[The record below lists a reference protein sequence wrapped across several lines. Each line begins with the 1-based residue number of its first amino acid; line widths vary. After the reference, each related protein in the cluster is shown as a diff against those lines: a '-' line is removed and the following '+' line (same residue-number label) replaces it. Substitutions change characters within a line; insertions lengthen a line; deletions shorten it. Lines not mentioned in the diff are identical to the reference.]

1 MVSILVEDEKALNK
15 PIGLYCLMN
24 FNLIFIL
31 IVWLLALVIHEVSH
45 GWVAESLGDSTAK
58 DLGRLSLNP
67 LNHLDP
73 IGSVLVPLFLFL
85 SGSPILIGW
94 AKPVPVNPYNLR
106 DKKYGMLK
114 VALAGPLANFLVAVF
129 FALVIRFLPPS
140 SLNLVVFLQIIM
152 TYNLLL
158 GFFNLMP
165 IPPLDGSNILF
176 SLLPEKFSEIKNL
189 LFKYGPFLLIF
200 FVFFGFRYLSIFVS
214 FVSYLLLGI
223 KIIY

>member
-1 MVSILVEDEKALNK
+1 
-15 PIGLYCLMN
+15 MN

-140 SLNLVVFLQIIM
+140 ALSLIAFLQIIM

-158 GFFNLMP
+158 GFFNLLP
-165 IPPLDGSNILF
+165 IPPLDGSQILF
-176 SLLPEKFSEIKNL
+176 SLLPGKFSEIKDS
-189 LFKYGPFLLIF
+189 LFKYGPLLLIF
-200 FVFFGFRYLSIFVS
+200 FVFFGFRYLIIFVS
-214 FVSYLLLGI
+214 FISYLLLGI
-223 KIIY
+223 Y

>member
-1 MVSILVEDEKALNK
+1 
-15 PIGLYCLMN
+15 MN

-140 SLNLVVFLQIIM
+140 ALSLIALLQIIM

-158 GFFNLMP
+158 GFFNLLP
-165 IPPLDGSNILF
+165 IPPLDGSQILF
-176 SLLPEKFSEIKNL
+176 SLLPGKFSEIKDS
-189 LFKYGPFLLIF
+189 LFKYGPLLLIF
-200 FVFFGFRYLSIFVS
+200 FVFFGFRYLIIFVS

-223 KIIY
+223 Y

>member
-1 MVSILVEDEKALNK
+1 
-15 PIGLYCLMN
+15 MN
-24 FNLIFIL
+24 FDLIFIL

-140 SLNLVVFLQIIM
+140 ALSLIALLQIIM

-158 GFFNLMP
+158 GFFNLLP
-165 IPPLDGSNILF
+165 IPPLDGSQILF
-176 SLLPEKFSEIKNL
+176 SLLPGKFSEIKDS
-189 LFKYGPFLLIF
+189 LFKYGPLLLIF
-200 FVFFGFRYLSIFVS
+200 FVFFGFRYLIIFVS

-223 KIIY
+223 Y

>member
-1 MVSILVEDEKALNK
+1 
-15 PIGLYCLMN
+15 MN

-45 GWVAESLGDSTAK
+45 GWAAESLGDSTAK

-85 SGSPILIGW
+85 SGSPVLIGW

-140 SLNLVVFLQIIM
+140 ALNLVVFLQIIM
-152 TYNLLL
+152 TYN
-158 GFFNLMP
+158 
-165 IPPLDGSNILF
+165 
-176 SLLPEKFSEIKNL
+176 
-189 LFKYGPFLLIF
+189 
-200 FVFFGFRYLSIFVS
+200 
-214 FVSYLLLGI
+214 
-223 KIIY
+223 

>member
-1 MVSILVEDEKALNK
+1 
-15 PIGLYCLMN
+15 MN

-140 SLNLVVFLQIIM
+140 TLNLIVLLQIIV

-158 GFFNLMP
+158 GFFNLIP

-176 SLLPEKFSEIKNL
+176 SLLPEKFSEIKKL

-200 FVFFGFRYLSIFVS
+200 FVFFGFGYLSIFVS
-214 FVSYLLLGI
+214 FVSYLLLGT

>member
-1 MVSILVEDEKALNK
+1 
-15 PIGLYCLMN
+15 MN

-114 VALAGPLANFLVAVF
+114 VALAGPLANFIVAVF

-140 SLNLVVFLQIIM
+140 ALNLVVFLQIIM

-158 GFFNLMP
+158 GFFNLIP

-189 LFKYGPFLLIF
+189 LFKFGPFLLIF
-200 FVFFGFRYLSIFVS
+200 FVFFGFGYLSVFVS
-214 FVSYLLLGI
+214 FVSRLLLGT